1 MGEKV
6 IEALS
11 SGFGILPKIG
21 SMFVQAFQ
29 TLFMNASTTGDVTT
43 YSGLNDFGIVVL
55 VFAGLS
61 LAYGV
66 VQFVSGFFRAKA

>member
-6 IEALS
+6 VEALS

-21 SMFVQAFQ
+21 NMFVEAFQ
-29 TLFMNASTTGDVTT
+29 TLFMKATTEGSVTT

-66 VQFVSGFFRAKA
+66 IRFVSGFFRAKA